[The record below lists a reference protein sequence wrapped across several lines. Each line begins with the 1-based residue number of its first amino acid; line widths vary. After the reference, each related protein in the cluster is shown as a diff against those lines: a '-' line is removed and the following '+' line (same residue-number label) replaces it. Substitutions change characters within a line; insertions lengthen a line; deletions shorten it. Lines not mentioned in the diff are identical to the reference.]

1 MSSHYMNFINR
12 VNELADLENRW
23 KSGKPEF
30 FIMYGKRRVGKTEL
44 VKRFIQGKRA
54 IYFLADKRTM
64 ADQLREVSRLM
75 GEAFADLLIEQQGF
89 RDWLEI
95 FRYLQRNNQERC
107 ILVVDEFPYLTEV
120 DPATSSVFQ
129 KGWDEYLRTG
139 NIMLVLMGSSIAMM
153 ESETLIQKAPL
164 FGRRTGQLLLQ
175 PLSFSQSWKFFPE
188 TSFANFLEL
197 YAITGGMPAYL
208 MQMEGRLSIEENF
221 VAHVL
226 PKTEFLHNEIEF
238 VLKEELREPKNYL
251 SILRAIAFGKR
262 KLGEIVNETGI
273 DKSLVNKYLH
283 TLAQLLIVEREL
295 PVTEKN
301 PVKSRKGL
309 YRLHDNFFRFW
320 FQYVFPY
327 KSDLEIGRHNE
338 VLRKLHDQFNM
349 LTALAYEEVCRE
361 LILTWQDQLFPFERV
376 GKWWDKNE
384 EIDVVAVSQRG
395 NQILLGECKWS
406 EKPIGTNIYEALKKK
421 AHLVDWGQPGRQER
435 YILFSKSGFTPDMRR
450 IAQEEKVLLVEGSEF
465 V

>member
-1 MSSHYMNFINR
+1 MNFINR
-12 VNELADLENRW
+12 TNELADLEKRW
-23 KSGKPEF
+23 KSGKPEL
-30 FIMYGKRRVGKTEL
+30 FIVYGKRRVGKTEL
-44 VKRFIQGKRA
+44 VKKFIQGKPA

-64 ADQLREVSRLM
+64 IDQLREVSRLV
-75 GEAFADLLIEQQGF
+75 GEAFGDPLIEKQGF
-89 RDWLEI
+89 GDWLEV
-95 FRYLQRNNQERC
+95 FRYLQRNSKKRC
-107 ILVVDEFPYLTEV
+107 ILVVDEFPYLAEV
-120 DPATSSVFQ
+120 DSAASSVFQ
-129 KGWDEYLRTG
+129 KGWDEYLRAQQS
-139 NIMLVLMGSSIAMM
+139 MLILMGSSIAMM

-175 PLSFSQSWKFFPE
+175 PLSFSQSWQFFPKM
-188 TSFANFLEL
+188 SFVDFLEF
-197 YAITGGMPAYL
+197 YAVVGGMPAYL
-208 MQMEGRLSIEENF
+208 MQMEGLLSAEENL

-226 PKTEFLHNEIEF
+226 PKTEFLYNEIEF

-251 SILRAIAFGKR
+251 SILRAISFGKR

-273 DKSLVNKYLH
+273 DRTLVNKYLH

-309 YRLHDNFFRFW
+309 YRLCDNFFRFW

-338 VLRKLHDQFNM
+338 VLRKFREQFNM
-349 LTALAYEEVCRE
+349 LTAIAYEEVCRE
-361 LILTWQDQLFPFERV
+361 LAPTWQDQLFPFERV

-384 EIDVVAVSQRG
+384 EIDVVAINQRE

-406 EKPIGTNIYEALKKK
+406 EKPVGTNIYESLKKK
-421 AHLVDWGQPGRQER
+421 AQLVDWGLEGREER
-435 YILFSKSGFTPDMRR
+435 YILFSKSGFTADMKK
-450 IAQEEKVLLVEGSEF
+450 IAREEKVLLVEKDRLM